1 MFVKTNISN
10 LYLISNQNY
19 LKFYL
24 FFSKKDIINYIK
36 KIYQIPVS
44 EVNTQILYK
53 KRIFKKNSKTN
64 FKGKY
69 NIFKG
74 KYNIFKKVFL
84 RLYKNKY
91 VICQ

>member
-19 LKFYL
+19 FKFYL
-24 FFSKKDIINYIK
+24 FFSKKDIINYIN
-36 KIYQIPVS
+36 KIYKIPVS

-69 NIFKG
+69 NIFK
-74 KYNIFKKVFL
+74 KVFL

>member
-1 MFVKTNISN
+1 MFVKNNISN

-19 LKFYL
+19 FKFYL
-24 FFSKKDIINYIK
+24 FFSKKDIINYIN
-36 KIYQIPVS
+36 KIYKIPVYK
-44 EVNTQILYK
+44 VNTHILYK

-69 NIFKG
+69 H
-74 KYNIFKKVFL
+74 IFKKVFL
-84 RLYKNKY
+84 RLDKNQY

>member
-24 FFSKKDIINYIK
+24 FFSKKDIINYIN
-36 KIYQIPVS
+36 KIYKIPVY
-44 EVNTQILYK
+44 EVNTHILYK
-53 KRIFKKNSKTN
+53 KRFFKKNSKTN
-64 FKGKY
+64 FKVKY
-69 NIFKG
+69 NR
-74 KYNIFKKVFL
+74 FKKVFL
-84 RLYKNKY
+84 RLYKNQY

>member
-19 LKFYL
+19 FKFYL
-24 FFSKKDIINYIK
+24 FFSKKDIINYIN
-36 KIYQIPVS
+36 KIYQIPVY

-69 NIFKG
+69 NIFK
-74 KYNIFKKVFL
+74 KVFL
-84 RLYKNKY
+84 RLDKNQY

>member
-10 LYLISNQNY
+10 LYLIYNQNY
-19 LKFYL
+19 FKFYL
-24 FFSKKDIINYIK
+24 FFSKKDIINYIN
-36 KIYQIPVS
+36 KIYKIPVY

-69 NIFKG
+69 NIFK
-74 KYNIFKKVFL
+74 KVFL
-84 RLYKNKY
+84 RLDKNQY

>member
-19 LKFYL
+19 FKFYL
-24 FFSKKDIINYIK
+24 FFSKKDIINYIN
-36 KIYQIPVS
+36 KIYKIPVY

-69 NIFKG
+69 NIFK
-74 KYNIFKKVFL
+74 KVFL
-84 RLYKNKY
+84 RLDKNQY